1 MDMGYRFLAGSRF
14 HNNKGKFRLTGELK
28 RRLRPIL
35 SDLTSRDIAPMPFHF
50 LIIEAGFYQDLAL
63 AQRAGAVQALEAEG
77 VSYDIIS
84 VPGALEIP
92 AALKTAHLSETHFD
106 GYVALGCVI
115 RGQTSHYDTVCS
127 ESARGLMDLSIQHD
141 LAIGNG
147 ILTVE
152 NTEQAWERA
161 DKDKLNK
168 GGGAALAALAMARLK
183 ADFTSQ
189 LLSAGTS

>member
-1 MDMGYRFLAGSRF
+1 MQ
-14 HNNKGKFRLTGELK
+14 
-28 RRLRPIL
+28 
-35 SDLTSRDIAPMPFHF
+35 FHF
-50 LIIEAGFYQDLAL
+50 LIIEAGFYEELAS
-63 AQRAGAVQALEAEG
+63 AQRAGAIQALEADG

-92 AALKTAHLSETHFD
+92 GALKTAHLSEIHYD

-127 ESARGLMDLSIQHD
+127 ESARGLMDLSLQHN

-152 NTEQAWERA
+152 NAEQAWERA

-168 GGGAALAALAMARLK
+168 GGGAALAALTMARLK

-189 LLSAGTS
+189 ILPAGAS